1 MSRSGLLFLLVTF
14 TVWFTFGF
22 MPMAAADAVDFE
34 RQSITIALTQEPPNL
49 DSLRTTDLVSF
60 FVIGHVNEGLVRYNQ
75 RGKLVPGVAASWEQT
90 EQRIT
95 FQLRQDAQWSDGSAV
110 TAHDFVYAWQTLN
123 DPETAAPYA
132 AIMYP
137 ILNAQRIQKGELPV
151 AELGVTALDD
161 FTLQV
166 DLEGPCGYCIT
177 VMVHVAFYPV
187 NQKFH
192 LSMGDQYGA
201 EATNLLYNGP
211 FKLVNW
217 VHGAEMTLVKNPTY
231 WNADSIQLNE
241 LKVGYITE
249 DNRTRLNL
257 FRDGRIAL
265 AKMGADTVND
275 AAAQG
280 MRLRTFVTG
289 GMAYL
294 RFNNT
299 PDSLMHEEK
308 LRRAVQ
314 LIFDPN
320 EFVNKVIGIPGY
332 KPAHSFFPSWLNGV
346 EGKFTD
352 EFPMPPVER
361 DLKKARQLVDEV
373 RSEMGVDKLPAITLL
388 STTSPTGA
396 KIAEY
401 FQGLISRHLDIDVKV
416 DQQTFKQY
424 IEKVNRQDFDISLA
438 SWYPDFDDIV
448 TYADLLASYNENN
461 DGRYNSASYDEW
473 LTKLMN
479 TADPAERMAAADK
492 LQKLIRSDVPVLPMA
507 ETGSAYLQHPKLRGV
522 VRRVLGA
529 DPDYTFARVID

>member
-1 MSRSGLLFLLVTF
+1 MSRSGLLLLLVIF
-14 TVWFTFGF
+14 TPWFT
-22 MPMAAADAVDFE
+22 ASATAEAVDFE

-75 RGKLVPGVAASWEQT
+75 RGKLVPGVAVAWEQT
-90 EQRIT
+90 EQQIT
-95 FQLRQDAQWSDGSAV
+95 FRLRQDAKWSDGSPV
-110 TAHDFVYAWQTLN
+110 TAHDFVYAWRTLN
-123 DPETAAPYA
+123 DPKTAAPYA

-151 AELGVTALDD
+151 DALGVSAPDD
-161 FTLQV
+161 YTLRV
-166 DLEGPCGYCIT
+166 DLEGPCGYCVT
-177 VMVHVAFYPV
+177 VMNHAAFYPV

-192 LSMGDQYGA
+192 LSMGDRYGA
-201 EATNLLYNGP
+201 EANQLLYNGP
-211 FKLVNW
+211 FKLVDW

-231 WNADSIQLNE
+231 WNADAIHLNE

-265 AKMGADTVND
+265 ARMGADTVND

-299 PDSLMHEEK
+299 PASLMNQEK

-346 EGKFTD
+346 DGKFVD
-352 EFPMPPVER
+352 EFPLAPVDR
-361 DLKKARQLVDEV
+361 DLDKARQLVAEV
-373 RSEMGVDKLPAITLL
+373 RSELGVDKLPAITLL
-388 STTSPTGA
+388 TTTSPTGA

-401 FQGLISRHLDIDVKV
+401 FQGLIGRYLDIDVKV

-438 SWYPDFDDIV
+438 SWYPDFDDVV

-461 DGRYNSASYDEW
+461 DGRYNSAEYDEW
-473 LTKLMN
+473 LSKLMS
-479 TADPAERMAAADK
+479 TSDPAERMAAADK
-492 LQKLIRSDVPVLPMA
+492 LQKLIQSDVPVLPMA

-529 DPDYTFARVID
+529 DPDYTFARVIE